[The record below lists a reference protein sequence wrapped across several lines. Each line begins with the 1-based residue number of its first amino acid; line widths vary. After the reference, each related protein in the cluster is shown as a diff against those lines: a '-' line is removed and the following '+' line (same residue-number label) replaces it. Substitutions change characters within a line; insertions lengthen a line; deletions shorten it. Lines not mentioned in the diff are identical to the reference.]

1 MQKAYA
7 AQRANAVTEK
17 LDPPQVLQEAAQE
30 DWKDQLLS
38 VLLQLEPSAFERL
51 CQRLLRESGFT
62 RVEVTGKTGDGGID
76 GTGVL
81 RMNLLSF
88 QVIFQCKRWQGSVG
102 ASTVRDF
109 RGAMVGRAD
118 KGLIIT
124 TGTFTSEARREAT
137 RDGAPAIDLVDG
149 DTLCDLLKERSLG
162 VSVRMVEEV
171 TVDSSAFSA
180 I

>member
-1 MQKAYA
+1 
-7 AQRANAVTEK
+7 
-17 LDPPQVLQEAAQE
+17 
-30 DWKDQLLS
+30 
-38 VLLQLEPSAFERL
+38 
-51 CQRLLRESGFT
+51 
-62 RVEVTGKTGDGGID
+62 
-76 GTGVL
+76 
-81 RMNLLSF
+81 
-88 QVIFQCKRWQGSVG
+88 
-102 ASTVRDF
+102 
-109 RGAMVGRAD
+109 MVGRAD

-171 TVDSSAFSA
+171 TVDGSAFSA

>member
-1 MQKAYA
+1 
-7 AQRANAVTEK
+7 
-17 LDPPQVLQEAAQE
+17 
-30 DWKDQLLS
+30 
-38 VLLQLEPSAFERL
+38 
-51 CQRLLRESGFT
+51 
-62 RVEVTGKTGDGGID
+62 
-76 GTGVL
+76 
-81 RMNLLSF
+81 MNLLSF

-102 ASTVRDF
+102 SSTVRDF

-171 TVDSSAFSA
+171 TVDTSAFSA